1 VIGDGEPPP
10 DRPRRDPA
18 GDAVPAAD
26 RWLSDLRELGEELR
40 ATFAEERRAIGALDH
55 AQLTYL
61 AVHKQHLAERLA
73 EARDTAPAV
82 ASPVLRQLFTA
93 LRAEAHANALLAT
106 VATEA
111 VRALL
116 GYEPAGTYTRSA
128 RPTSTHPFRNALGTY

>member
-1 VIGDGEPPP
+1 MKGMT
-10 DRPRRDPA
+10 PA
-18 GDAVPAAD
+18 E

-55 AQLTYL
+55 AKLTYL

-73 EARDTAPAV
+73 EARNAAPEAE
-82 ASPVLRQLFTA
+82 SPMLRQLFTA

-111 VRALL
+111 VRSLL
-116 GYEPAGTYTRSA
+116 GYESSGAYTRGA
-128 RPTSTHPFRNALGTY
+128 RRTITQPIRNVLATY